1 MATKAEA
8 QQISLLQSINR
19 QMAENKAAI
28 IGLGKQMGKKETS
41 AEEAKRRL
49 KKTPGA
55 GTAAGKKESLGTMA
69 KQAKTS
75 GGDLLKA
82 LGLGALG
89 ASLGLAFQDEII
101 GSFKKG
107 FTDLFGGKDSL
118 LGGAINSIV
127 GLLDELQ
134 NPLGA
139 LSTGLATG
147 LNRFTK
153 WVDTTVKKPILTPTP
168 TPTPTPDADKNRG
181 QGNRTTGTQPAP
193 EPEKPV
199 ARTARQTQIENT
211 DRARNLTKAQQAELE
226 KKGFKVDKD
235 GAVTKTDGKVA
246 KAADVKQA
254 LDDVKAKGPSAA
266 AIKAADDAAPKAQ
279 ASRARVVGQGA
290 TPLATNQA
298 AVNNAVATAEKP
310 AAAAS
315 SKPGGSAG
323 SAAAPQAA
331 APSPPPTQAAP
342 AIKPT
347 AAAKPQ
353 PNAFIKVAK
362 KIGAALKGIYDT
374 VSKFIASASKYS
386 GIKWVAKLGGKALGP
401 IAALITLFMLGK
413 NELDPSISDEE
424 RMKNRFVLLGEAA
437 GGVLGG
443 VVGAL
448 VLSIIP
454 GLGTLI
460 GGVLGG
466 IIGAFV
472 GGNLGLFIYKCC
484 RDGVKETIMATFKSA
499 KEIAAKA
506 LAYLKEKGIKGLS
519 EDAGELIG
527 KGADYVAGLASSA
540 ATAVSDAAGAAYDA
554 AAESASQVKDFA
566 AAKLSAAGD
575 AIKDSAVGRGVS
587 SAADAV
593 SEKAS
598 KIGSSIKGFFGFGSK
613 DDKVEKPGMKG
624 KQDESYWEGGL
635 GSPGP
640 ETKPPGTAA
649 GAMAPGGS
657 DTQTKGSQT
666 INNAAQQA
674 AMMDMFGSGGRTES
688 ALAAIVQNST
698 EQTKAIIAAL
708 AKIDA
713 KASSGGNSGMP
724 VIVPVGGGSSGGLGR
739 KTVIGAP
746 GYL

>member
-8 QQISLLQSINR
+8 QQISLLQSINQ

-49 KKTPGA
+49 KKPAGA
-55 GTAAGKKESLGTMA
+55 GTAAGKKESIGTMA
-69 KQAKTS
+69 KQAKTEGS
-75 GGDLLKA
+75 DLLKA

-127 GLLDELQ
+127 GLLDELE

-153 WVDTTVKKPILTPTP
+153 WVDTTVNKPLLPKTTTTTTGTEPE
-168 TPTPTPDADKNRG
+168 RG
-181 QGNRTTGTQPAP
+181 QGNRTTGTQPPP

-199 ARTARQTQIENT
+199 AQTRRQTQIENN

-226 KKGFKVDKD
+226 KKGLKVGKD
-235 GAVTKTDGKVA
+235 GAITDSKGRMV
-246 KAADVKQA
+246 KAETAKQA
-254 LDDVKAKGPSAA
+254 LDDVKAKGPSAQA
-266 AIKAADDAAPKAQ
+266 LDDIKKAAPEARASQ
-279 ASRARVVGQGA
+279 AKLVGQGSA
-290 TPLATNQA
+290 PLATNQA

-310 AAAAS
+310 NTAAS
-315 SKPGGSAG
+315 SKPGGAG
-323 SAAAPQAA
+323 SAATPQAA
-331 APSPPPTQAAP
+331 ASAPPPPQANAP

-347 AAAKPQ
+347 AAAKPKA
-353 PNAFIKVAK
+353 NAFIKVAK

-374 VSKFIASASKYS
+374 VSKFIATASKYS

-460 GGVLGG
+460 GGILGG
-466 IIGAFV
+466 IVGAFV

-484 RDGVKETIMATFKSA
+484 KDGVKETIMATFKSA
-499 KEIAAKA
+499 EEIAKKA

-540 ATAVSDAAGAAYDA
+540 AAAVSDAAGAAYDA
-554 AAESASQVKDFA
+554 AAESASQAKEFA

-624 KQDESYWEGGL
+624 NQDESYWEGGL
-635 GSPGP
+635 GSS
-640 ETKPPGTAA
+640 AA
-649 GAMAPGGS
+649 GALAPGVP

-674 AMMDMFGSGGRTES
+674 AMMDMFGSGGGTES

-698 EQTKAIIAAL
+698 EQTKAILAAL

-713 KASSGGNSGMP
+713 KASGGGSGMP